1 MFKQRVQ
8 GFVIGAAAVAAIM
21 VGLPLMSAPS
31 PTPSLDEF
39 AASIGVEIAW
49 APVTPCTFA
58 KPQSLGCYLPATP
71 DVIYV
76 VPSSSKNNK
85 QVVLH
90 ELAHVMQHRLGLW
103 LNECD
108 ADRLANTLG
117 AHSGEYCV

>member
-8 GFVIGAAAVAAIM
+8 GFAIGAAFVAALMI
-21 VGLPLMSAPS
+21 GLPLIGVPS
-31 PTPSLDEF
+31 PSPSLDKF

-49 APVTPCTFA
+49 APVTPCTIT

-76 VPSSSKNNK
+76 VPSSGKNNK

-117 AHSGEYCV
+117 AHSGEYCT

>member
-8 GFVIGAAAVAAIM
+8 GFAVGAATVAALM
-21 VGLPLMSAPS
+21 VGLPMLSSPS
-31 PTPSLDEF
+31 PDPSLDEF
-39 AASIGVEIAW
+39 AESVGVEIVW
-49 APVTPCTFA
+49 SPVTPCTVT
-58 KPQSLGCYLPATP
+58 KPQSLGCFSLSTP

-76 VPSSSKNNK
+76 VPSSNKKNN

-117 AHSGEYCV
+117 AHSGDYCD